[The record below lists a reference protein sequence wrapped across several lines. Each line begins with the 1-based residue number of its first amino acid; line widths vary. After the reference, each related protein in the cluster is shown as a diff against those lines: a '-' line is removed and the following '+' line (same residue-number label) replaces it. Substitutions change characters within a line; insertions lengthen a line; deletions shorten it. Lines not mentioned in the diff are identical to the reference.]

1 MPTVKTSSNY
11 LVTIINFVLLGD
23 FAILWLLFSQRSQTS
38 FNLSYKSLMTCLNAL
53 YMDSFILK
61 NDIGLFSLFQN
72 TR

>member
-11 LVTIINFVLLGD
+11 LVTVINFILLGD
-23 FAILWLLFSQRSQTS
+23 FAISWLLFTQRNQIS
-38 FNLSYKSLMTCLNAL
+38 FSLSYKSLMTCLNAL

-72 TR
+72 SK